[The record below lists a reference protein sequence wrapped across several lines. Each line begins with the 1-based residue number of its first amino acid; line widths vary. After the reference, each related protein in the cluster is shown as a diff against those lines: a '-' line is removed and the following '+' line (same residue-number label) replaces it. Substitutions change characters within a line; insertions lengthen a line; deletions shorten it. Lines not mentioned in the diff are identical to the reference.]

1 MYETEFQGSLWHST
15 HFQVGG
21 HDSKVE
27 RGGGIL
33 QNHYAKQS
41 CILISL

>member
-27 RGGGIL
+27 RGGGDP
-33 QNHYAKQS
+33 AKQS